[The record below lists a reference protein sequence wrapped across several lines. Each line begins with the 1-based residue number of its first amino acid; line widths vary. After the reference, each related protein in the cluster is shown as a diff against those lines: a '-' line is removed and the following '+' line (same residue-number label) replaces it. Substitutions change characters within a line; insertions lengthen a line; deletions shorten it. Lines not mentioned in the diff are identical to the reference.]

1 MAGKGFERDREKA
14 AYSGFP
20 GGLWLSGSSD
30 LESRLILFEQG
41 SQLFV
46 PAEPGHWAAGQRFR
60 KIFFCQGVDG
70 RQGIPHGVAAL
81 WCWFRNTSLMDQGC
95 HCLAKAQQLLIV
107 VGRLPFARA
116 GSGDQTITDQR
127 AEKDTCLL
135 MCEKRHGRVYKAVA
149 VVARASALPGQQ
161 VTLSR
166 LVGVELAYFELRS
179 QLAGQVDRIV
189 VFDDSVSSLD
199 SDILF
204 IVSSLIKALF
214 DEVRQGTGHI
224 KQVFVLTHNV
234 YFHKEVTF
242 NARRTDRNAMRSEET
257 FWVVRK
263 SHHSSRVEAHT
274 SNPIV
279 TSYELLWAEVRRAD
293 RSNLSIQNTLRRILE
308 NYFKILG
315 GTDTDDI
322 CNLFEGREKVICRS
336 LFSWVNDGS
345 HFAHDDL
352 YVAVDDAMVES
363 YLNIFK
369 AIFVKSGHLAH
380 YKMMM
385 RKAYSDDSE
394 IAAKTQEQQANAQG
408 AVHA

>member
-1 MAGKGFERDREKA
+1 MQGSAGFPLCTSSKSRPIPMRRQSMCRTAEKQAYLEGRRGGGTTARAGAWSGCGSRRPGRGHTTWEMAGKGFERDREKA

-60 KIFFCQGVDG
+60 KIFFCQGMDG

-161 VTLSR
+161 V
-166 LVGVELAYFELRS
+166 
-179 QLAGQVDRIV
+179 
-189 VFDDSVSSLD
+189 
-199 SDILF
+199 
-204 IVSSLIKALF
+204 
-214 DEVRQGTGHI
+214 
-224 KQVFVLTHNV
+224 
-234 YFHKEVTF
+234 
-242 NARRTDRNAMRSEET
+242 M
-257 FWVVRK
+257 
-263 SHHSSRVEAHT
+263 
-274 SNPIV
+274 
-279 TSYELLWAEVRRAD
+279 
-293 RSNLSIQNTLRRILE
+293 
-308 NYFKILG
+308 
-315 GTDTDDI
+315 
-322 CNLFEGREKVICRS
+322 
-336 LFSWVNDGS
+336 
-345 HFAHDDL
+345 
-352 YVAVDDAMVES
+352 
-363 YLNIFK
+363 
-369 AIFVKSGHLAH
+369 
-380 YKMMM
+380 
-385 RKAYSDDSE
+385 
-394 IAAKTQEQQANAQG
+394 
-408 AVHA
+408 